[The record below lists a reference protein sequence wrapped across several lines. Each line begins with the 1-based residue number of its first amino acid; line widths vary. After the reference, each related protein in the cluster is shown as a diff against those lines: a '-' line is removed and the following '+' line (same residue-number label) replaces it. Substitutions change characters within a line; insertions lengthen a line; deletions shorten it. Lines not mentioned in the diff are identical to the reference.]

1 MSYSFVWHVSTCHN
15 VGYLSLF
22 NSGMLQKDLQWSFI
36 SSLPSL
42 ISATFFS
49 ASSVFF
55 FSCIAFELE
64 VIVFWDIPCLFPRDM
79 SLHTTMWSISHSF
92 NPGMQKL
99 YEDHC
104 KRLTDTTS
112 TSETPVMPLKLV
124 IMSATLRVEDF
135 TSNRRMFSLPP
146 PVIQVPARQFPVTVH
161 FSAKTELL
169 DYVGRAQKK
178 VCAIHRKLPPGG
190 ILVFLTGQREV
201 EYLCRKLR
209 RAFKSRN
216 KNEPSLVGSQ
226 RLFSSHRAL
235 HS

>member
-1 MSYSFVWHVSTCHN
+1 MSTCHN
-15 VGYLSLF
+15 AGCFLLF
-22 NSGMLQKDLQWSFI
+22 NY
-36 SSLPSL
+36 
-42 ISATFFS
+42 
-49 ASSVFF
+49 
-55 FSCIAFELE
+55 
-64 VIVFWDIPCLFPRDM
+64 
-79 SLHTTMWSISHSF
+79 
-92 NPGMQKL
+92 GMQKL

-104 KRLTDTTS
+104 KEEQYRLTGGMT

-209 RAFKSRN
+209 KAFKSHN
-216 KNEPSLVGSQ
+216 KKDQPQVDSQ
-226 RLFSSHRAL
+226 RRVSSRRAL
-235 HS
+235 LSLTETC

>member
-1 MSYSFVWHVSTCHN
+1 
-15 VGYLSLF
+15 
-22 NSGMLQKDLQWSFI
+22 
-36 SSLPSL
+36 
-42 ISATFFS
+42 
-49 ASSVFF
+49 
-55 FSCIAFELE
+55 
-64 VIVFWDIPCLFPRDM
+64 
-79 SLHTTMWSISHSF
+79 
-92 NPGMQKL
+92 MQKL

-104 KRLTDTTS
+104 KKEERLRSTGGTTS
-112 TSETPVMPLKLV
+112 EAPVMPLKLV

-161 FSAKTELL
+161 FSAKTEMI

-209 RAFKSRN
+209 RAFKPQKN
-216 KNEPSLVGSQ
+216 KEQSKVDIHNYVYSYCVLPS
-226 RLFSSHRAL
+226 
-235 HS
+235 

>member
-1 MSYSFVWHVSTCHN
+1 MPYLFLRHVSTLYN
-15 VGYLSLF
+15 AGYFLLF
-22 NSGMLQKDLQWSFI
+22 SY
-36 SSLPSL
+36 
-42 ISATFFS
+42 
-49 ASSVFF
+49 
-55 FSCIAFELE
+55 
-64 VIVFWDIPCLFPRDM
+64 
-79 SLHTTMWSISHSF
+79 
-92 NPGMQKL
+92 GMQKL

-104 KRLTDTTS
+104 KEVQCRLTGGTTTS
-112 TSETPVMPLKLV
+112 ESSVMPLKLV

-209 RAFKSRN
+209 RAFKPKDKKEQPQVDSQDV
-216 KNEPSLVGSQ
+216 SLHVVPCS
-226 RLFSSHRAL
+226 FSETCLPRISVF
-235 HS
+235 

>member
-1 MSYSFVWHVSTCHN
+1 
-15 VGYLSLF
+15 
-22 NSGMLQKDLQWSFI
+22 
-36 SSLPSL
+36 
-42 ISATFFS
+42 
-49 ASSVFF
+49 
-55 FSCIAFELE
+55 
-64 VIVFWDIPCLFPRDM
+64 
-79 SLHTTMWSISHSF
+79 
-92 NPGMQKL
+92 MQKL

-104 KRLTDTTS
+104 KQRKLTGGTDA
-112 TSETPVMPLKLV
+112 SEAPVMPLKLV

-209 RAFKSRN
+209 RAFKN
-216 KNEPSLVGSQ
+216 KKEQPKVN
-226 RLFSSHRAL
+226 LFPLCSSFVL
-235 HS
+235 